1 MKLPLRD
8 ISLLKKCPSFLKRI
22 LQLFQKK
29 LEGIVL
35 KNGTVV
41 KIYHLTDPE
50 FARLCGVEL
59 TDNEFTEVKVDDNGQ
74 VINLKNGGKKN
85 ED

>member
-1 MKLPLRD
+1 MKEE
-8 ISLLKKCPSFLKRI
+8 KK
-22 LQLFQKK
+22 Q
-29 LEGIVL
+29 EGIVL
-35 KNGTVV
+35 KNGMVV

>member
-1 MKLPLRD
+1 MKKSNQD
-8 ISLLKKCPSFLKRI
+8 GFV
-22 LQLFQKK
+22 QKD
-29 LEGIVL
+29 
-35 KNGTVV
+35 GTVV
-41 KIYHLTDPE
+41 KNYHLTDPE

-74 VINLKNGGKKN
+74 VINLKNNGGKKN

>member
-1 MKLPLRD
+1 MKK
-8 ISLLKKCPSFLKRI
+8 SN
-22 LQLFQKK
+22 Q
-29 LEGIVL
+29 EGIVL
-35 KNGTVV
+35 KNGAVV

-50 FARLCGVEL
+50 FARLSGVEL

>member
-1 MKLPLRD
+1 MKEE
-8 ISLLKKCPSFLKRI
+8 KK
-22 LQLFQKK
+22 Q
-29 LEGIVL
+29 EGIVL

-74 VINLKNGGKKN
+74 VINLKNNGGKKN